1 MTNIINESPILKAAQ
16 YWAAKGFRVFPL
28 RKGLKIP
35 ATSDGFKSAT
45 LNPEQLANWFDNN
58 AGYNVGLATGNGL
71 VVIDL
76 DRKHGVDGLAS
87 LSELEQTLGALPET
101 LTISTPSGGE
111 HRFFGYPAEI
121 DIKSNAGQIGA
132 GVDIRANGGY
142 VVGAPSRLDAG
153 ADSSGK
159 TVTGNYVITKR
170 LPIVGL
176 PDAWL
181 GRLTTKRERVPSRD
195 HSPTNTPQSNY
206 QRLAE
211 IQDAL
216 TCINAQPH
224 DDWVRVGMALYSL
237 GNDGLHLWDTW
248 SRNAPNYDP
257 TAIPKR
263 WASFVGTSV
272 GVETIFFMAAQNGWQ
287 NPAKGRKPE
296 PATTYAPP
304 RQYQHE
310 PAYARAMDAE
320 LDHVR
325 LVNGLSITPKRLEW
339 VWDQWL
345 PQGKLTLLVGAPK
358 TGKTLL
364 AIDVAARI
372 TSGGKFPDGT
382 LAKAAPVIFWTAEDD
397 LNDTIVPRFKAAGG
411 NLANVM
417 FIDHT
422 VSSGK
427 GQPFNPSVDMPLLL
441 DAIHRMTK
449 TPALLIIDPVVSV
462 THDMNNAL
470 QVRMSLTPVVEMAQA
485 HGMAVLGI
493 THFRKSSAESGS
505 IGERIIGSSAF
516 LQVARMVWYA
526 IKPPD
531 SDGQRVFF
539 KGDTNLAESDEGY
552 VYEVESREADFPEH
566 NIVVNTAGIA
576 WGEKLEGEALQA
588 FIKPDN
594 KADSAPALVEAE
606 DFLKQYLASGERL
619 KTEIE
624 EEADNR
630 GIARETLKRAKKS
643 LGILHKKRRGD
654 GKSVWYLKQLGQAHT
669 LEPVERVDPVERVV
683 ERETVVI

>member
-1 MTNIINESPILKAAQ
+1 MITDNAKMLAAAQ
-16 YWAAKGFRVFPL
+16 YWAGKGFKVFPL

-35 ATSDGFKSAT
+35 ATGDGFKSAT
-45 LNPEQLANWFDNN
+45 TSDEALNHWFNN
-58 AGYNVGLATGNGL
+58 DLGYNLGLATGHGL
-71 VVIDL
+71 VVVDL

-101 LTISTPSGGE
+101 LTVSTPSGGE

-132 GVDIRANGGY
+132 GIDIRANGGY
-142 VVGAPSRLDAG
+142 VVGAPSRLEAG

-159 TVTGNYVITKR
+159 TVTGDYVITKR
-170 LPIVGL
+170 QPIAGL
-176 PDAWL
+176 PHEWL
-181 GRLTTKRERVPSRD
+181 ERLTTKRERVPNRE
-195 HSPTNTPQSNY
+195 HSPASTQQTNY

-237 GNDGLHLWDTW
+237 GNDGLHLWDAW
-248 SRNAPNYDP
+248 SRNAANYDP
-257 TAIPKR
+257 KEIPKR
-263 WASFVGTSV
+263 WKSFEGASV
-272 GVETIFFMAAQNGWQ
+272 GIETVFYMAAQHGWQ
-287 NPAKGRKPE
+287 NPAKGRKLE
-296 PATTYAPP
+296 PATNHTPP
-304 RQYQHE
+304 RQYQHD
-310 PAYARAMDAE
+310 PAYSRAMDAE

-325 LVNGLSITPKRLEW
+325 LVDASSIVPKRLEW

-411 NLANVM
+411 NLENLK
-417 FIDHT
+417 FIDST

-427 GQPFNPSVDMPLLL
+427 GQPFNPAADMPELLK
-441 DAIHRMTK
+441 AISGMKRK
-449 TPALLIIDPVVSV
+449 PALMILDPIVSV
-462 THDMNNAL
+462 SRDLNNAI
-470 QVRMSLTPVVEMAQA
+470 QVREGLAPIREIAETYGV
-485 HGMAVLGI
+485 AVLGI
-493 THFRKSSAESGS
+493 THFRKSSAESGGD
-505 IGERIIGSSAF
+505 GERIIGSGAF
-516 LQVARMVWYA
+516 LAVSRMVWFA
-526 IKPPD
+526 KKPPD
-531 SDGQRVFF
+531 SDGQRVVHL
-539 KGDTNLAESDEGY
+539 GDNNLAESDQGF
-552 VYEVESREADFPEH
+552 VYEVETRDADFPEH
-566 NIVVNTAGIA
+566 NLVVTTAGVV
-576 WGEKLEGEALQA
+576 WGEKLEGDELHA
-588 FIKPDN
+588 FLKPDTKN
-594 KADSAPALVEAE
+594 ESAPALVEAE
-606 DFLKQYLASGERL
+606 DFLKEYLASGERL
-619 KTEIE
+619 KAEIE

-654 GKSVWYLKQLGQAHT
+654 GKSVWYPKQLGQAHP